1 MENLA
6 TGRTIIASGGVVG
19 MYGQQGTTTTQRCLS
34 LGDTFQASVIGS
46 EMTYGYCGLPA
57 TSTYFD
63 QDFDLVYTKCDSP
76 RTVIDFLTHMNV
88 CGGGY
93 ACDTVTLYEN
103 TYAIFSTLW
112 ISCFPNSIVSDLNA
126 RTLFSSY
133 GWTGKTTPTASTVS
147 LSRTPSATPTT
158 TNVQTPVST
167 APPTKTTTQAPNPTS
182 STTPPPISSSPLT
195 PPPPPT
201 SSNPN
206 PTNPTHTLTTPQA
219 TPTPTPTTTN
229 KPSPSKPPPQKTS
242 LPSPTIILL
251 ATLIPSLLLL
261 LCLLTAYTLT
271 HHPRKNT
278 PRETD
283 AAHRYLTSLA
293 ARNNFNAEEVWDD
306 DSIVTGGR
314 RMERRG
320 GRGKAPT
327 ATVASDCF
335 SESVGVSAAA
345 SVTDST
351 AEEPTNLSS
360 YSSLVYGN

>member
-112 ISCFPNSIVSDLNA
+112 ISCFPNSIVSDPNA
-126 RTLFSSY
+126 RTLFLSY
-133 GWTGKTTPTASTVS
+133 GWTASTTPTVSTVS
-147 LSRTPSATPTT
+147 SSRTQPVIPATIK
-158 TNVQTPVST
+158 VQTPASLT
-167 APPTKTTTQAPNPTS
+167 APPAKTTTQAPNPTS
-182 STTPPPISSSPLT
+182 STTPPPTSSSPLT
-195 PPPPPT
+195 PPPPTT

-206 PTNPTHTLTTPQA
+206 PNNPTPTLTTPQA
-219 TPTPTPTTTN
+219 TPTPTPTTNN

-314 RMERRG
+314 RMERRD
-320 GRGKAPT
+320 GRGKAP
-327 ATVASDCF
+327 TVASDCF
-335 SESVGVSAAA
+335 SSVGVSTAA
-345 SVTDST
+345 SVADST